1 MNRADPFDQFDGCGD
16 GTVEILTNGK
26 ADKIYN
32 LWSREPMKVSAR
44 YLDSGGKEDVPPLPA
59 DPSF

>member
-1 MNRADPFDQFDGCGD
+1 
-16 GTVEILTNGK
+16 
-26 ADKIYN
+26 
-32 LWSREPMKVSAR
+32 MKVSAR